1 MFFNKMCM
9 ILLSTFNIQ
18 GGGAIKYKE
27 LIESTLDVKYVYF
40 LFENEIQKNQIP
52 TVKYNFLTK

>member
-40 LFENEIQKNQIP
+40 LFENEIQKKSNPYSKI
-52 TVKYNFLTK
+52 